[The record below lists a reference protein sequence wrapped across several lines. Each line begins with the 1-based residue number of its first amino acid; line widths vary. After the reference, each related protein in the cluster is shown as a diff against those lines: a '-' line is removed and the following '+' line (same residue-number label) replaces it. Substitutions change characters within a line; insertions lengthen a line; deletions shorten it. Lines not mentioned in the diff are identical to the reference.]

1 MDTRPYIAA
10 RVAATA
16 VFAFHGLALAQ
27 WFVRIPDVKIQAGL
41 DDGQLGVA
49 LLGSAVGS
57 VSTMPVAGA
66 LTSRFGSRN
75 VTAAFALLFCVCFL
89 LPSFATS
96 QWTLFAGLVGFGMAV
111 GGIDVAFNSQASTV
125 ERRYGQVLM
134 SGFHG
139 AWSLANLAGAVVA
152 TPIVALGIPP
162 AIHLS
167 PTGVLAGMA
176 ILASTFW
183 FLEDDPHTETAP
195 VRAVAR
201 FTPALLAIGTIAGLS
216 LLVEGAVA
224 DWSGIYLR
232 DVLGASPA
240 SAGIAFAA
248 FSLTMAASRLTGDW
262 ISARYEPRAVL
273 LTGSVVSAMGLVV
286 ALATTD
292 RIVTIV
298 GFAIC
303 GAGIGTT
310 FPLAL
315 SAASKLPGQ
324 ASGAAIAA
332 VATMG
337 YAGFLAGPPLIG
349 TVSDMTSSLATG
361 VGMAIVASLVMAVL
375 TRAVPSGQ
383 ESATQATDS
392 QAKMIATFASRDE
405 DQPRRRM
412 RRRDEADSLS
422 AGGAVGQTPPAMTR

>member
-1 MDTRPYIAA
+1 MDARPPVAA
-10 RVAATA
+10 RVATTA

-41 DDGQLGVA
+41 DDGELGLA

-57 VSTMPVAGA
+57 VSTMPIAGA

-75 VTAAFALLFCVCFL
+75 VTAAFSLLFCACFL
-89 LPSFATS
+89 LPSFASS
-96 QWTLFAGLVGFGMAV
+96 QWTLFAGLVCFGMAV

-125 ERRYGQVLM
+125 EKRHGQVLM

-139 AWSLANLAGAVVA
+139 AWSLANLVGAVIA
-152 TPIVALGIPP
+152 TPLVALGIVPV
-162 AIHLS
+162 AHLV
-167 PTGVLAGMA
+167 PTGIIAGLA
-176 ILASTFW
+176 ILVCTRW
-183 FLEDDPHTETAP
+183 FLDDDPHTEAAP

-232 DVLGASPA
+232 DVLGAPPE
-240 SAGIAFAA
+240 SAGFAFGA

-262 ISARYEPRAVL
+262 ISARFEPRVVL
-273 LTGSVVSAMGLVV
+273 VTGSALSAVG
-286 ALATTD
+286 LATAVATPD

-315 SAASKLPGQ
+315 SAASRLPGQ

-349 TVSDMTSSLATG
+349 TVSDVTSSLATG
-361 VGMAIVASLVMAVL
+361 VGVAIGASLVMAIL
-375 TRAVPSGQ
+375 TRAVPAGKVTAPEQSPR
-383 ESATQATDS
+383 ESDPAAATSTA
-392 QAKMIATFASRDE
+392 A
-405 DQPRRRM
+405 
-412 RRRDEADSLS
+412 
-422 AGGAVGQTPPAMTR
+422 